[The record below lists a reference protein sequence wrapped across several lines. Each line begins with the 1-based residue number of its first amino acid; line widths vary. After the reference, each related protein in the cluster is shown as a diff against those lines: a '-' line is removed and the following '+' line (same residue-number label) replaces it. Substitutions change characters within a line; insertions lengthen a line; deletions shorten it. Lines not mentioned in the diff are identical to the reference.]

1 MKIWAILSY
10 FPYFPLIS
18 FSNLPDTDAAA
29 TAVRMGGMK
38 IDAERIVIK
47 KNSPFR
53 RRTEIKMQRCAR
65 VEALGFEPR
74 SAGFHHEGSYPPR
87 N

>member
-1 MKIWAILSY
+1 MKIKTV
-10 FPYFPLIS
+10 PYRSEKIGPFGKWIGIEK
-18 FSNLPDTDAAA
+18 DA
-29 TAVRMGGMK
+29 
-38 IDAERIVIK
+38 
-47 KNSPFR
+47 
-53 RRTEIKMQRCAR
+53 Q